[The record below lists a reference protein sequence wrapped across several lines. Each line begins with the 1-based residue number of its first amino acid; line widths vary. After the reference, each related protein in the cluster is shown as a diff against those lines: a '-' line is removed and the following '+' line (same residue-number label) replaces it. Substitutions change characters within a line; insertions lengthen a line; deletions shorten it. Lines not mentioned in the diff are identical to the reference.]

1 MKKFTFLIFTCALF
15 ALSCKTK
22 KVVTEK
28 EGGSKELTGSF
39 LMKKLITNQ
48 VNTDWVNGK
57 IKINA
62 KSKDLPGG
70 AMSFSGTI
78 RVQKDKAIW
87 LSVRKFGLEAAR
99 VLIEPDSVFVNM
111 RMFGD
116 NIREDLGYVQ
126 RKLNFPANF
135 DMLQALM
142 LGNPVFFTKEF
153 EAKADSTGYQ
163 LYSETSTPRS
173 NYSIGANDFL
183 IEKMVFDEVNPSRKM
198 EINQSK
204 YQLIEGV
211 GNFPY
216 FRNYEMNSQ
225 ETGDVKLKIEFSSA
239 EYGKPAKM
247 PFRK

>member
-1 MKKFTFLIFTCALF
+1 MKKFTFIILACSLL

-22 KVVTEK
+22 KVVTDK

-48 VNTDWVNGK
+48 VNTDFMTGK
-57 IKINA
+57 IKLNA

-78 RVQKDKAIW
+78 RMEKDKAIW
-87 LSVRKFGLEAAR
+87 LSVKKFGFEAAR
-99 VLIEPDSVFVNM
+99 ILIEPDSVFVNM

-135 DMLQALM
+135 EMLQSIM
-142 LGNPVFFTKEF
+142 LGNPVFFTREF
-153 EAKADSTGYQ
+153 EAKADSTSYQ
-163 LYSETSTPRS
+163 LYSETSSPRS
-173 NYSIGANDFL
+173 QYVIKSADFL
-183 IEKMVFDEVNPSRKM
+183 IEKMVFEESNPTRKM
-198 EINQSK
+198 EINQAN
-204 YQLIEGV
+204 YQSTEGV

-225 ETGDVKLKIEFSSA
+225 ETGDVNLKIEFSSA
-239 EYGKPAKM
+239 EFGKAAKM
-247 PFRK
+247 PFKK

>member
-1 MKKFTFLIFTCALF
+1 MKKFIFLIFTCSLL

-22 KVVTEK
+22 KAVTK
-28 EGGSKELTGSF
+28 TNDGDAKELTGSF

-57 IKINA
+57 VKINA

-70 AMSFSGTI
+70 SMSFTGTI
-78 RVQKDKAIW
+78 RMQKDKAIW
-87 LSVRKFGLEAAR
+87 LSVKKFGFEAAR

-135 DMLQALM
+135 EMLQAIM

-163 LYSETSTPRS
+163 MYSETSSPRS
-173 NYSIGANDFL
+173 NYLIGTCL
-183 IEKMVFDEVNPSRKM
+183 LYTSPSPRDATLSRM
-198 EINQSK
+198 
-204 YQLIEGV
+204 
-211 GNFPY
+211 P
-216 FRNYEMNSQ
+216 
-225 ETGDVKLKIEFSSA
+225 SSA
-239 EYGKPAKM
+239 
-247 PFRK
+247 